1 MNTST
6 SAQLAAIHEMM
17 AAGHRSVRMER
28 HTLLLW
34 GLAAA
39 FLILA
44 VDAIFTPARFG
55 HGWRLVV
62 YAHAFMVI
70 PVLLIVG
77 IVDFRLT
84 RRARRLR
91 DETISFV
98 QMQVTK
104 VWWLLIGLIVLI
116 NVGMNFF
123 GGGFLFYGVTLA
135 LMGLAFFIN
144 GLFSQ
149 QMLSW
154 IGSLMILMGLALVL
168 FQLPMA
174 LQKWSAVGV
183 FGLGFPAL
191 ALAMNKQS
199 WQTSTLR
206 RLVFSVLWLVVVLL
220 PAHAAFALTQR
231 QADPQLP
238 AMDLQHFQ
246 QQGAAAGETRVIHLA
261 AGTQIPLQLHFSG
274 DVIETAANATV
285 MLTLAQPVELAV
297 KDGKPDGRFKLGD
310 MAWAQNFAGIVARAN
325 KLDMS
330 LTPEEGPRITLR
342 ARMLITR

>member
-1 MNTST
+1 MNTTT

-17 AAGHRSVRMER
+17 ASGHRSVRLER

-55 HGWRLVV
+55 RGWQLVAS
-62 YAHAFMVI
+62 AHAFMII
-70 PVLLIVG
+70 PVLLTVG
-77 IVDFRLT
+77 ILDFRFT
-84 RRARRLR
+84 RRARRRR
-91 DETISFV
+91 DESISFV

-104 VWWLLIGLIVLI
+104 VWWLLIGLVVLI
-116 NVGMNFF
+116 NIGMNFF

-135 LMGLAFFIN
+135 LVGLALFIN

-154 IGSLMILMGLALVL
+154 VGSLMILIGLALVL
-168 FQLPMA
+168 LQLPMG
-174 LQKWSAVGV
+174 LQKWSAIGV

-191 ALAMNKQS
+191 AFTMNKQT

-206 RLVFSVLWLVVVLL
+206 RLVFSSLWLAVVLL

-231 QADPQLP
+231 NADPQLP
-238 AMDLQHFQ
+238 AMDLQHYQ
-246 QQGAAAGETRVIHLA
+246 QQGATAGETRVIHLD
-261 AGTQIPLQLHFSG
+261 AGTQIPLQLQFSG
-274 DVIETAANATV
+274 DVIKTAPDAVV
-285 MLTLAQPVELAV
+285 MLTLAQPVELAI
-297 KDGKPDGRFKLGD
+297 KDGKPDGRFKVGD
-310 MAWAQNFAGIVARAN
+310 MEWAQSFSGIVARAN
-325 KLDMS
+325 KFDMS
-330 LTPEEGPRITLR
+330 LTPETGPRISLH
-342 ARMLITR
+342 ARMLVTR